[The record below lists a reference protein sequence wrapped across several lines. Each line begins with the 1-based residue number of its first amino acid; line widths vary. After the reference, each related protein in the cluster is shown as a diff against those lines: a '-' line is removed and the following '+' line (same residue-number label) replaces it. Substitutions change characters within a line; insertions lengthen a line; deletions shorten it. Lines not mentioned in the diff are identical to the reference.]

1 LSNINAT
8 TSAQQNS
15 TLDNLSNNMTNLTIS
30 SQSAQGFNSMDSN
43 ADSISNAQSVYETGV
58 MALPSMVKSF
68 IIFIPDEA
76 HHPPADQKTISPK
89 NPNYVPSTLEIA
101 DGSEIA
107 FIHDDP
113 SHIHVGIIKDK
124 DGNLVWTTIPVKFPG
139 GSDAKSL
146 SSSGSPYTISDK
158 QYTPPMEGK
167 IIVNP
172 EKSTGSLTVGT
183 FLCSTQKLQDCKGQ
197 FSKAGFRILSE
208 HNFVTKSVQ
217 KDISGSNTLLIYSST
232 LPVKDALVSLG
243 PIIKS
248 LPYK

>member
-1 LSNINAT
+1 
-8 TSAQQNS
+8 
-15 TLDNLSNNMTNLTIS
+15 
-30 SQSAQGFNSMDSN
+30 MDSN

-58 MALPSMVKSF
+58 MALPSMVNSF

-76 HHPPADQKTISPK
+76 HHPAADQKTISPK

-146 SSSGSPYTISDK
+146 KFIWLTLYHIRQAIYTTYRRKNHS
-158 QYTPPMEGK
+158 
-167 IIVNP
+167 
-172 EKSTGSLTVGT
+172 
-183 FLCSTQKLQDCKGQ
+183 
-197 FSKAGFRILSE
+197 
-208 HNFVTKSVQ
+208 
-217 KDISGSNTLLIYSST
+217 
-232 LPVKDALVSLG
+232 
-243 PIIKS
+243 
-248 LPYK
+248 